1 MLFFKVYDKSLNGF
15 KNIIDKLGF
24 PTLSRELNLATEDEN
39 LDFPLYLALSGL
51 RFHKVDEEF
60 VNSNQNVTLVKVKPN
75 IKVVKSNNNA
85 EVSRKETIDIYPN
98 IRLSNFLSGKVVFKA
113 TEDIYQNDVLR
124 IEKGSYFIN
133 DKGKFIKVEGKPTFK
148 AVNSLSGFYLMVG
161 DALKIIETR

>member
-60 VNSNQNVTLVKVKPN
+60 VRYVYRIIVINTHVF
-75 IKVVKSNNNA
+75 I
-85 EVSRKETIDIYPN
+85 
-98 IRLSNFLSGKVVFKA
+98 SGSV
-113 TEDIYQNDVLR
+113 
-124 IEKGSYFIN
+124 
-133 DKGKFIKVEGKPTFK
+133 
-148 AVNSLSGFYLMVG
+148 
-161 DALKIIETR
+161 